1 MKAMELGVCSTFFL
15 EQIHGGAA
23 GVGCVWR
30 RKFGVE
36 LFFLDLEL
44 RGALPNTLKNLKKK
58 NPVTAYSSTLNGRV
72 CTSADT
78 TRLADRSTSAASAVM
93 PHGHL

>member
-1 MKAMELGVCSTFFL
+1 MKTMELGVCSTFFL

-36 LFFLDLEL
+36 LFFGS
-44 RGALPNTLKNLKKK
+44 GA
-58 NPVTAYSSTLNGRV
+58 AWSSPKHALNQDENHFMV
-72 CTSADT
+72 S
-78 TRLADRSTSAASAVM
+78 
-93 PHGHL
+93 

>member
-1 MKAMELGVCSTFFL
+1 MKTMELGVSSTFFL

-36 LFFLDLEL
+36 LFFGS
-44 RGALPNTLKNLKKK
+44 GA
-58 NPVTAYSSTLNGRV
+58 AWSSTKHALSKPKCQATS
-72 CTSADT
+72 CTTITKTNEKYYNKSQ
-78 TRLADRSTSAASAVM
+78 RE
-93 PHGHL
+93 PIN

>member
-1 MKAMELGVCSTFFL
+1 MKTMELGVCSTFFL

-44 RGALPNTLKNLKKK
+44 RGALPNT
-58 NPVTAYSSTLNGRV
+58 P
-72 CTSADT
+72 
-78 TRLADRSTSAASAVM
+78 
-93 PHGHL
+93 